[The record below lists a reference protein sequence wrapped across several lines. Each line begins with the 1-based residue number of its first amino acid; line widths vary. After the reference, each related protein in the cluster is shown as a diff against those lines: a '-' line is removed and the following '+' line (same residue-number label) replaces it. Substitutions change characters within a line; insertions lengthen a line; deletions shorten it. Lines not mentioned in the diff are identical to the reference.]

1 MSFLPN
7 PGQLLSAENIWVA
20 IGLLGQA
27 LFGARF
33 IIQWIMSER
42 VGRSIIPLPFWFCSL
57 GGGVVLLSYAI
68 HRQDIVFILGQGMGL
83 IIYTR
88 NLVLIYRESRNRPA
102 DISDT

>member
-7 PGQLLSAENIWVA
+7 PEQLLSAENIWVA

-68 HRQDIVFILGQGMGL
+68 HRQDIVFVLGQGMGL
-83 IIYTR
+83 IVYTR
-88 NLVLIYRESRNRPA
+88 NLVLIYRESRDRPA
-102 DISDT
+102 DISDA

>member
-1 MSFLPN
+1 M
-7 PGQLLSAENIWVA
+7 LSAENIWVA

-83 IIYTR
+83 IVYTR
-88 NLVLIYRESRNRPA
+88 NLVLIYRESRDRPA
-102 DISDT
+102 DISDA

>member
-7 PGQLLSAENIWVA
+7 PEQLLSAENIWVD

-83 IIYTR
+83 IVYTR
-88 NLVLIYRESRNRPA
+88 NLVLIYRESRDRPA
-102 DISDT
+102 DISDA

>member
-7 PGQLLSAENIWVA
+7 PEQLLSAENIWVA

-57 GGGVVLLSYAI
+57 GGGVVLLLRRKNAKTAPGAAWA
-68 HRQDIVFILGQGMGL
+68 RFCFA
-83 IIYTR
+83 
-88 NLVLIYRESRNRPA
+88 LVVVAVP
-102 DISDT
+102 